1 MTKESKHVIISYTL
15 KEELMESKILKLINE
30 IEVPKSQYNSFGKYN
45 FRNNEDIQTALKPL
59 LLKYGLMEKAET
71 EMFEMNGELMLHV
84 HVDIFDPDDLN
95 DITSG
100 DGWAVI
106 DINKKGMDKAQ
117 ATGASQSYAS
127 KYAYG
132 QALKLDDTKD
142 ADSTNKGPNNAT
154 QMKSRPKPNYQYNLS
169 DLKKKVANKEIS
181 SDQANELCKQGKVNM
196 NA

>member
-1 MTKESKHVIISYTL
+1 
-15 KEELMESKILKLINE
+15 MESKVLKLINE
-30 IEVPKSQYNSFGKYN
+30 IKVPKSQYNSFGKYN

-59 LLKYGLMEKAET
+59 LLQFGLMEKATT
-71 EMFEMNGELMLHV
+71 EMLEMNGELMLHV
-84 HVDIFDPDDLN
+84 HIDIFDPDNLN
-95 DITSG
+95 DIASG

-142 ADSTNKGPNNAT
+142 ADSTNKGQNNT
-154 QMKSRPKPNYQYNLS
+154 PRTKTVRYDYKLS
-169 DLKKKVANKEIS
+169 ELKKMVANKEMS
-181 SDQANELCKQGKVNM
+181 SDRANELCKQGKVNLH
-196 NA
+196 A

>member
-1 MTKESKHVIISYTL
+1 
-15 KEELMESKILKLINE
+15 MESKVLKLINE
-30 IEVPKSQYNSFGKYN
+30 IKVPKSQYNSFGKYN
-45 FRNNEDIQTALKPL
+45 FRNNDDIQTALKPL
-59 LLKYGLMEKAET
+59 LLQFGLMEKATT
-71 EMFEMNGELMLHV
+71 EMLEMNNELMLHV
-84 HVDIFDPDDLN
+84 HIDIFDPDNPN
-95 DITSG
+95 DIASG

>member
-1 MTKESKHVIISYTL
+1 
-15 KEELMESKILKLINE
+15 MESKVLKLINE

-59 LLKYGLMEKAET
+59 LLQYGLMEKAST
-71 EMFEMNGELMLHV
+71 EMLEMNNELMLHV
-84 HVDIFDPDDLN
+84 HVDIFDPDNPN

-142 ADSTNKGPNNAT
+142 ADSTNKGQNNA
-154 QMKSRPKPNYQYNLS
+154 QRPKANYQYNLS
-169 DLKKKVANKEIS
+169 DLKKKVANKEMS
-181 SDQANELCKQGKVNM
+181 SDRANELCKQGKVNM

>member
-1 MTKESKHVIISYTL
+1 
-15 KEELMESKILKLINE
+15 MESKVLKLINE
-30 IEVPKSQYNSFGKYN
+30 IEVPKSQYNSYGKYN
-45 FRNNEDIQTALKPL
+45 FRNNEDIHTALKPL
-59 LLKYGLMEKAET
+59 LLKYGLMEKAAT

-106 DINKKGMDKAQ
+106 DVNKKGMDKAQ

-142 ADSTNKGPNNAT
+142 ADSTNKGQNNVT
-154 QMKSRPKPNYQYNLS
+154 QSKPRPKTNYQYKLS
-169 DLKKKVANKEIS
+169 DLKKMVANKEMS
-181 SDQANELCKQGKVNM
+181 SDRANELCKQGKVNM

>member
-1 MTKESKHVIISYTL
+1 
-15 KEELMESKILKLINE
+15 MESKVLKLINE
-30 IEVPKSQYNSFGKYN
+30 IEVPKSQYNSYGKYN

-71 EMFEMNGELMLHV
+71 KMFEMNNELMLHV
-84 HVDIFDPDDLN
+84 HVDIFDPYDLN
-95 DITSG
+95 HITRG

-106 DINKKGMDKAQ
+106 DVNKKVMDKAQ

-142 ADSTNKGPNNAT
+142 ADSTNKGQNNA
-154 QMKSRPKPNYQYNLS
+154 QRPKAVPKASYQYKLS
-169 DLKKKVANKEIS
+169 DLKKMVANKEMS
-181 SDQANELCKQGKVNM
+181 SDRANELCKQGKVNM

>member
-1 MTKESKHVIISYTL
+1 
-15 KEELMESKILKLINE
+15 MESKVLKLINE

-59 LLKYGLMEKAET
+59 LLQYELMEKATT
-71 EMFEMNGELMLHV
+71 EMLEMNNELMLHV
-84 HVDIFDPDDLN
+84 HVEIFDPDNPN

-142 ADSTNKGPNNAT
+142 ADSTNKGQNNVT
-154 QMKSRPKPNYQYNLS
+154 QPKARPKPNYQYNLS
-169 DLKKKVANKEIS
+169 DLKKKVANKEMS
-181 SDQANELCKQGKVNM
+181 SDRANELCKQGKVNM

>member
-1 MTKESKHVIISYTL
+1 
-15 KEELMESKILKLINE
+15 MESKVLKLINE

-59 LLKYGLMEKAET
+59 LLQYALMEKATT
-71 EMFEMNGELMLHV
+71 EMLEMNNELMLHV
-84 HVDIFDPDDLN
+84 HVDIFDPDNPN
-95 DITSG
+95 DIASG

-142 ADSTNKGPNNAT
+142 ADSTNKGQNNA
-154 QMKSRPKPNYQYNLS
+154 QRPKTSYQYNLS
-169 DLKKKVANKEIS
+169 DLKKMVANKEMS
-181 SDQANELCKQGKVNM
+181 SDRANELCKQGKVNM

>member
-1 MTKESKHVIISYTL
+1 
-15 KEELMESKILKLINE
+15 MESKVLELINE

-59 LLKYGLMEKAET
+59 LLQYGLMEKATT
-71 EMFEMNGELMLHV
+71 EMLEMNNELMLHV
-84 HVDIFDPDDLN
+84 HIDIFDPDNPN
-95 DITSG
+95 DIASG

>member
-1 MTKESKHVIISYTL
+1 ML
-15 KEELMESKILKLINE
+15 GM
-30 IEVPKSQYNSFGKYN
+30 
-45 FRNNEDIQTALKPL
+45 NN
-59 LLKYGLMEKAET
+59 
-71 EMFEMNGELMLHV
+71 ELMLHV
-84 HVDIFDPDDLN
+84 HIDIFDPDNPN
-95 DITSG
+95 DIASG

>member
-1 MTKESKHVIISYTL
+1 
-15 KEELMESKILKLINE
+15 MESKIIKLINE
-30 IEVPKSQYNSFGKYN
+30 IEVPKSQYNSYGKYN

-71 EMFEMNGELMLHV
+71 EMFEMNNELMLHV
-84 HVDIFDPDDLN
+84 HVEIFDPDDLN

-106 DINKKGMDKAQ
+106 DVNKKGMDKAQ

-142 ADSTNKGPNNAT
+142 ADSTNKGQNNV
-154 QMKSRPKPNYQYNLS
+154 QRPKAVPKPSYQYNLS
-169 DLKKKVANKEIS
+169 DLKKMVANKEMS
-181 SDQANELCKQGKVNM
+181 SDRANELCKQGKVNM

>member
-1 MTKESKHVIISYTL
+1 
-15 KEELMESKILKLINE
+15 MEGKVLKLINE

-59 LLKYGLMEKAET
+59 LLQYGLMEKAST
-71 EMFEMNGELMLHV
+71 EMLEMNNELMLHV
-84 HVDIFDPDDLN
+84 HVDIFDPDNPN

-142 ADSTNKGPNNAT
+142 ADSTNKGQNVVT
-154 QMKSRPKPNYQYNLS
+154 QPKARPKANYQYKLS
-169 DLKKKVANKEIS
+169 DLKKMVANKEMS
-181 SDQANELCKQGKVNM
+181 SDRANELCKQGKVNM

>member
-1 MTKESKHVIISYTL
+1 
-15 KEELMESKILKLINE
+15 MESKVLKLINE
-30 IEVPKSQYNSFGKYN
+30 IKVPKSQYNSFGKYN

-59 LLKYGLMEKAET
+59 LLQFGLMEKATT
-71 EMFEMNGELMLHV
+71 EMLEMNNELMLHV
-84 HVDIFDPDDLN
+84 HIDIFDPDNTN
-95 DITSG
+95 DVTSG

-142 ADSTNKGPNNAT
+142 ADSTNKGQNNA
-154 QMKSRPKPNYQYNLS
+154 QRPKAVPKSSYLYNLS
-169 DLKKKVANKEIS
+169 DLKKKVANKEMS
-181 SDQANELCKQGKVNM
+181 SDRANELCKQGKVNM

>member
-1 MTKESKHVIISYTL
+1 
-15 KEELMESKILKLINE
+15 MESKVLKLINE

-59 LLKYGLMEKAET
+59 LLQLGLLEKATT
-71 EMFEMNGELMLHV
+71 EMLEMNNELMLHV
-84 HVDIFDPDDLN
+84 HVDIFDPDNLN

-142 ADSTNKGPNNAT
+142 ADSTNKGQNNAP
-154 QMKSRPKPNYQYNLS
+154 RPKEVPKASYQYNLS
-169 DLKKKVANKEIS
+169 DLKKMVANKKMS
-181 SDQANELCKQGKVNM
+181 SDRANELCKQGKVNM

>member
-1 MTKESKHVIISYTL
+1 
-15 KEELMESKILKLINE
+15 MESKVLQMINE
-30 IEVPKSQYNSFGKYN
+30 IKVPKSQYNSFGKYN
-45 FRNNEDIQTALKPL
+45 FRNNEDIQTALKPML
-59 LLKYGLMEKAET
+59 MKYGLVERAST
-71 EMFEMNGELMLHV
+71 EMISMNNELALHV
-84 HVDIFDPDDLN
+84 HIDIFDPENTN

-100 DGWAVI
+100 DGFAVI
-106 DINKKGMDKAQ
+106 DVNKKGQDKAQ

-142 ADSTNKGPNNAT
+142 ADSTNNVT
-154 QMKSRPKPNYQYNLS
+154 QPKANYQYNLS

-181 SDQANELCKQGKVNM
+181 SDEANTLCKQGRVNM

>member
-1 MTKESKHVIISYTL
+1 
-15 KEELMESKILKLINE
+15 
-30 IEVPKSQYNSFGKYN
+30 
-45 FRNNEDIQTALKPL
+45 
-59 LLKYGLMEKAET
+59 
-71 EMFEMNGELMLHV
+71 MLHV
-84 HVDIFDPDDLN
+84 HIDIFDPDNPN
-95 DITSG
+95 DIASG

>member
-1 MTKESKHVIISYTL
+1 
-15 KEELMESKILKLINE
+15 MESKILKLINE

>member
-1 MTKESKHVIISYTL
+1 
-15 KEELMESKILKLINE
+15 MESKVLKLINE

-59 LLKYGLMEKAET
+59 LLQYGLMEKATT
-71 EMFEMNGELMLHV
+71 EMLEMNNELMLHV
-84 HVDIFDPDDLN
+84 HVDIFDPDNPN
-95 DITSG
+95 DIASG

-142 ADSTNKGPNNAT
+142 ADSTNKGQNNAPRT
-154 QMKSRPKPNYQYNLS
+154 KTVKYDYKLSELKQM
-169 DLKKKVANKEIS
+169 VANKEMS
-181 SDQANELCKQGKVNM
+181 SDRANQLCKQGKVNM
-196 NA
+196 NL

>member
-1 MTKESKHVIISYTL
+1 
-15 KEELMESKILKLINE
+15 MESKVLKLINE
-30 IEVPKSQYNSFGKYN
+30 IKVPKSQYNSFGKYN

-59 LLKYGLMEKAET
+59 LLEFGLMEKATT
-71 EMFEMNGELMLHV
+71 EMLEMNNELMLHV
-84 HVDIFDPDDLN
+84 HIDIFDPDNLN
-95 DITSG
+95 DIASG

-142 ADSTNKGPNNAT
+142 ADSINKGQNNTPQTKAV
-154 QMKSRPKPNYQYNLS
+154 RYNYKLS
-169 DLKKKVANKEIS
+169 ELKKMVANKEMS
-181 SDQANELCKQGKVNM
+181 SDRANELCKQGKVNM
-196 NA
+196 NL

>member
-1 MTKESKHVIISYTL
+1 
-15 KEELMESKILKLINE
+15 MESKVLKLINE
-30 IEVPKSQYNSFGKYN
+30 IKVPKSQYNSFGKYN

-59 LLKYGLMEKAET
+59 LLQFGLMEKATT
-71 EMFEMNGELMLHV
+71 EMLEMNNELMLHV
-84 HVDIFDPDDLN
+84 HIDIFDPDNPN
-95 DITSG
+95 DVTSG

-142 ADSTNKGPNNAT
+142 ADSTNKGQNNA
-154 QMKSRPKPNYQYNLS
+154 QRPKANYQYNLS
-169 DLKKKVANKEIS
+169 DLKKKVANKEMS
-181 SDQANELCKQGKVNM
+181 SDRANELCKQGKVNM

>member
-1 MTKESKHVIISYTL
+1 ML
-15 KEELMESKILKLINE
+15 
-30 IEVPKSQYNSFGKYN
+30 
-45 FRNNEDIQTALKPL
+45 
-59 LLKYGLMEKAET
+59 
-71 EMFEMNGELMLHV
+71 EMNNELMLHV
-84 HVDIFDPDDLN
+84 HIDIFDPDNPN
-95 DITSG
+95 DIASG

>member
-1 MTKESKHVIISYTL
+1 
-15 KEELMESKILKLINE
+15 MESKVLKLINE
-30 IEVPKSQYNSFGKYN
+30 IKVPKSQYNSFGKYN

-59 LLKYGLMEKAET
+59 LLEFGLMEKATT
-71 EMFEMNGELMLHV
+71 EMLEMNGELMLHV
-84 HVDIFDPDDLN
+84 HIDIFDPENNN
-95 DITSG
+95 DIASG

-106 DINKKGMDKAQ
+106 DVNKKGMDKAQ

-142 ADSTNKGPNNAT
+142 ADSINKGQTKVLQP
-154 QMKSRPKPNYQYNLS
+154 QSQVKYDYKLS
-169 DLKKKVANKEIS
+169 ELKKMVANKEMS
-181 SDQANELCKQGKVNM
+181 SDRANELCKLGKVNM

>member
-1 MTKESKHVIISYTL
+1 
-15 KEELMESKILKLINE
+15 MESKVLKLINE
-30 IEVPKSQYNSFGKYN
+30 IEVPKSQYNSYGKYN

-59 LLKYGLMEKAET
+59 LLKYGLMEKAAT

-106 DINKKGMDKAQ
+106 DVNKKGMDKAQ

-142 ADSTNKGPNNAT
+142 ADSTNKGQNNVT
-154 QMKSRPKPNYQYNLS
+154 QSKPRPKTNYQYKLS
-169 DLKKKVANKEIS
+169 DLKKMVANKEMS
-181 SDQANELCKQGKVNM
+181 SDRANEICKQGKVNM

>member
-1 MTKESKHVIISYTL
+1 
-15 KEELMESKILKLINE
+15 MESKVLKLINE
-30 IEVPKSQYNSFGKYN
+30 IKVPKSQYNSFGKYN

-59 LLKYGLMEKAET
+59 LLQFGLMEKATT
-71 EMFEMNGELMLHV
+71 EMLEMNNELMLHV
-84 HVDIFDPDDLN
+84 HIDIFDPDNPN
-95 DITSG
+95 DIASG

-142 ADSTNKGPNNAT
+142 ADSTNKGQNNVT
-154 QMKSRPKPNYQYNLS
+154 QMKPRPKPNYQYNLS

-196 NA
+196 KA

>member
-1 MTKESKHVIISYTL
+1 
-15 KEELMESKILKLINE
+15 MESKVLKLINE
-30 IEVPKSQYNSFGKYN
+30 IKVPKSQYNSFGKYN

-59 LLKYGLMEKAET
+59 LLQFGLMEKATT
-71 EMFEMNGELMLHV
+71 EMLEMNNELMLHV
-84 HVDIFDPDDLN
+84 HIDIFDPDNPN
-95 DITSG
+95 DIASG

-132 QALKLDDTKD
+132 QALKLDDSKD

-181 SDQANELCKQGKVNM
+181 SDQANELCKQGKLNM

>member
-1 MTKESKHVIISYTL
+1 
-15 KEELMESKILKLINE
+15 MESKVLKLINE
-30 IEVPKSQYNSFGKYN
+30 IKVPKSQYNSFGKYN

-59 LLKYGLMEKAET
+59 LLEFGLMEKATT
-71 EMFEMNGELMLHV
+71 EMLEMNGELMLHV
-84 HVDIFDPDDLN
+84 HIDIFDPENPN
-95 DITSG
+95 DIASG

-106 DINKKGMDKAQ
+106 DVNKKGMDKAQ

-142 ADSTNKGPNNAT
+142 ADSTNKGQNNVT
-154 QMKSRPKPNYQYNLS
+154 QPKPRPVKANYDYKLS
-169 DLKKKVANKEIS
+169 ELKQLVANKEMS
-181 SDQANELCKQGKVNM
+181 SDRANELCKLGKVNM

>member
-1 MTKESKHVIISYTL
+1 
-15 KEELMESKILKLINE
+15 MESKVLKLINE
-30 IEVPKSQYNSFGKYN
+30 IKVPKSQYNSFGKYN

-59 LLKYGLMEKAET
+59 LLQFGLVEKATT
-71 EMFEMNGELMLHV
+71 EMLEMNNELMLHV
-84 HVDIFDPDDLN
+84 HIDIFDPDNPN
-95 DITSG
+95 DIASG

>member
-1 MTKESKHVIISYTL
+1 
-15 KEELMESKILKLINE
+15 MESKVLKLINE

-59 LLKYGLMEKAET
+59 LLQFGLMEKATT
-71 EMFEMNGELMLHV
+71 EMLEMNNELMLHV
-84 HVDIFDPDDLN
+84 HIDIFDPDNPN
-95 DITSG
+95 DIASG

-181 SDQANELCKQGKVNM
+181 SDQANEHCKQGKVNM

>member
-1 MTKESKHVIISYTL
+1 
-15 KEELMESKILKLINE
+15 MESKVLKLINE
-30 IEVPKSQYNSFGKYN
+30 IEVPKSQYNSYGKYN

-71 EMFEMNGELMLHV
+71 KMFEMNNELMLHV

-106 DINKKGMDKAQ
+106 DVNKKGMDKAQ

-142 ADSTNKGPNNAT
+142 ADSTNKGQNDA
-154 QMKSRPKPNYQYNLS
+154 QRPKAVPKASYQYKLS
-169 DLKKKVANKEIS
+169 DLKKMVANKEMS
-181 SDQANELCKQGKVNM
+181 SDRANELCKQGKVNM

>member
-1 MTKESKHVIISYTL
+1 
-15 KEELMESKILKLINE
+15 MESKVLKLINE
-30 IEVPKSQYNSFGKYN
+30 IKVPKSQYNSFGKYN

-59 LLKYGLMEKAET
+59 LLQFGLMEKATT
-71 EMFEMNGELMLHV
+71 EMVEMNNELMLHV
-84 HVDIFDPDDLN
+84 HIDIFDPDNPN
-95 DITSG
+95 DIASG

-169 DLKKKVANKEIS
+169 DLKKKVANKEMS
-181 SDQANELCKQGKVNM
+181 SDRANELCKQGKVNM

>member
-1 MTKESKHVIISYTL
+1 
-15 KEELMESKILKLINE
+15 MESKVLKLINE
-30 IEVPKSQYNSFGKYN
+30 IEVPKSQYNSYGKYN

-71 EMFEMNGELMLHV
+71 EMFEMNNELMLHV
-84 HVDIFDPDDLN
+84 HVEIFDPDDLN

-106 DINKKGMDKAQ
+106 DVNKKGMDKAQ

-142 ADSTNKGPNNAT
+142 TDSTNKGQNNV
-154 QMKSRPKPNYQYNLS
+154 QRPKAVPRTSYQYNLS
-169 DLKKKVANKEIS
+169 DLKKMVANKEMS
-181 SDQANELCKQGKVNM
+181 SDRANELCKQGKVNM

>member
-1 MTKESKHVIISYTL
+1 
-15 KEELMESKILKLINE
+15 MESKILKLINE
-30 IEVPKSQYNSFGKYN
+30 IKVPKSQYNSFGKYN

-59 LLKYGLMEKAET
+59 LLQYGLMEKAYT
-71 EMFEMNGELMLHV
+71 EMKEMNGELMLHV
-84 HVDIFDPDDLN
+84 HIDIYDPDNLN
-95 DITSG
+95 DVTTG

-142 ADSTNKGPNNAT
+142 ADSTNKGQNNVT
-154 QMKSRPKPNYQYNLS
+154 QPKANYQYNLS

-181 SDQANELCKQGKVNM
+181 SDEANTLCKQGRVNM

>member
-1 MTKESKHVIISYTL
+1 
-15 KEELMESKILKLINE
+15 MESKVLQLINE
-30 IEVPKSQYNSFGKYN
+30 IKVPKSQYNSFGKYN

-59 LLKYGLMEKAET
+59 LSQFGLMEKATT
-71 EMFEMNGELMLHV
+71 EMLEMNNELILHV
-84 HVDIFDPDDLN
+84 HIDIFDPDNTN

-142 ADSTNKGPNNAT
+142 ADSTNKGQNNAKT
-154 QMKSRPKPNYQYNLS
+154 VSYQYKLS
-169 DLKKKVANKEIS
+169 ELKKMVADKKMS
-181 SDQANELCKQGKVNM
+181 SDRANELCKQGKVNM

>member
-1 MTKESKHVIISYTL
+1 
-15 KEELMESKILKLINE
+15 MESKVLKLINE
-30 IEVPKSQYNSFGKYN
+30 IEVPKSQYNSYGKYN

-71 EMFEMNGELMLHV
+71 EMFEMNNELMLHV
-84 HVDIFDPDDLN
+84 HVEIFDPDDPN
-95 DITSG
+95 DVTSG

-106 DINKKGMDKAQ
+106 DVNKKGMDKAQ

-142 ADSTNKGPNNAT
+142 ADSTNKGQGNVT
-154 QMKSRPKPNYQYNLS
+154 QMKPRPKANYQYNLS

-196 NA
+196 KA